1 MRTDPAGRADY
12 GPRVLAKYLDT
23 FCGQIDRARE
33 FGLIPGPD
41 QPDGKR
47 WSAAAAEE
55 IRSRWPEIEAAT
67 ECIGRPGLAKRGWTG
82 AMIRD
87 LLGKPDTTAD
97 GPLYS
102 SATRRRLWRLE
113 RVVAAEATPEFTA
126 RSTSGR

>member
-1 MRTDPAGRADY
+1 MRTDLAGRADY

-33 FGLIPGPD
+33 FGLVPEPD
-41 QPDGKR
+41 RGKR

-55 IRSRWPEIEAAT
+55 IRGRWPEIEAAV
-67 ECIGRPGLAKRGWTG
+67 ECIGRLGLAKRGWTA

-97 GPLYS
+97 GPHYS
-102 SATRRRLWRLE
+102 SATRRRLWRLQ
-113 RVVAAEATPEFTA
+113 RVAAVEATPEFTA
-126 RSTSGR
+126 RKAART